1 MTENYHFALIWPAE
15 ILVLL
20 GLCGPARY
28 PKNKGRKSFFL
39 VVIYIY
45 ECKLRS
51 ELLFP
56 VEINSVTLLQ
66 NSEIYIWNIR
76 KNALSNAENQHENF
90 DEFLT
95 FFLKRYRRDILYD
108 S

>member
-1 MTENYHFALIWPAE
+1 MSFNSNYSSMAPRIKWHMSVYVVPPDIPKIKVENH
-15 ILVLL
+15 
-20 GLCGPARY
+20 
-28 PKNKGRKSFFL
+28 FL

-76 KNALSNAENQHENF
+76 RNALSNAQNQHENF

>member
-1 MTENYHFALIWPAE
+1 MVPPDIPKIKVENHFF
-15 ILVLL
+15 
-20 GLCGPARY
+20 GSY
-28 PKNKGRKSFFL
+28 
-39 VVIYIY
+39 IYIY

-66 NSEIYIWNIR
+66 NSEIYIWNIQ
-76 KNALSNAENQHENF
+76 KNALLNAQNQHENF